1 MKKKSASESAFF
13 NLRVFIGLFMVLAGV
28 LIALAGAGFFGPS
41 KAQAQS
47 RPGSAAPAANSP
59 HGPDVVRLIG
69 VVRLD
74 QDLRSLP
81 YIPQEGET
89 EAKRLTRYP
98 HPEIP
103 SPTNQ
108 SDYPRSETL
117 VKQIVL
123 PMPTMPAPLLTFDGM
138 NSSQSGCLCL
148 PPDTDGDVGPN
159 HYVQSVNSSI
169 KIFDKNGNPLNGP
182 NGTTYNSFFL
192 TLVGTPCSGFN
203 NGDGFVFYDHQADRW
218 VVSDFAFPGSLP
230 GSGPFYQCIGVS
242 QTGDPVS
249 GGWFLYAIQHDPSNP
264 TWIGDY
270 PKLAMWNSGG
280 SPAQNAYYLTV
291 NLFNG
296 VTLGFQ
302 GVRVFALDRASML
315 TGGAANTIAFNITPA
330 GLGDSYSLV
339 PAGFRTGTPPPAGRD
354 EFLISVDS
362 PATGGVTLTQVHG
375 WKFHVDFVTP
385 ANSTIGIGPDHTP
398 NANVT
403 VAGFVDAFTNTS
415 TLLVPQ
421 NGTAQKLDTLG
432 DKIMTPLVYQ
442 NRSGTESLWASQ
454 TVILNYPNGPTA
466 VRWYQFD
473 VTGGNFPAT
482 PLQQQDWTNGGDG
495 LWRWMSSIAVDQ
507 DGNMAIG
514 YSTSS
519 ATQEPSIR
527 YAGRLASDLLND
539 LGQGEAVMTAG
550 GGHQTHSSGRWG
562 DYSMLTIDPAD
573 NLSFWHTNEYYPVT
587 SSASWLTR
595 IGKFQFTAGSP
606 TPTPTATPTATAT
619 ATPTSTPA
627 ATATPTATATATAT
641 PTATAKPTPTAT
653 ATATPT
659 ATATA
664 TPTATPSPTPTPTP
678 SATPCAAPTVTTGA
692 ASNVAGSSATL
703 NGTVNPKGCSTTVRF
718 QYGTTTSYGSTTGN
732 QTKTGNTTQN
742 VAPNISGLTASTTYH
757 FRIVATNSAG
767 TRYGSDRTFTTT
779 EPPVVTTNAATQV
792 ARRSAKLNGSVN
804 PHGLS
809 TTVRFEY
816 GRTTGYGST
825 TANQIF
831 TGNTTQN
838 VAAKI
843 SGLRSRRRYHFR
855 IVATNSAGTSYGSNR
870 TFTTR

>member
-1 MKKKSASESAFF
+1 MKKKSASQCAFF
-13 NLRVFIGLFMVLAGV
+13 NLRVFIGVFMVLAGV
-28 LIALAGAGFFGPS
+28 LITLAGAGFFGPS

-47 RPGSAAPAANSP
+47 GAGSVAPAANSP
-59 HGPDVVRLIG
+59 NGPDVVRLIG
-69 VVRLD
+69 PVRLD

-81 YIPQEGET
+81 YVAPNAEIEE
-89 EAKRLTRYP
+89 KRLTRYP

-103 SPTNQ
+103 NSTNQ
-108 SDYPRSETL
+108 SDYPRFETL
-117 VKQIVL
+117 VKRIT
-123 PMPTMPAPLLTFDGM
+123 PPTPTMPAPLLTFDGM

-159 HYVQSVNSSI
+159 LYVQSFNSAI
-169 KIFDKNGNPLNGP
+169 KIFDKNGNALNGS

-230 GSGPFYQCIGVS
+230 GAGPFYQCIGVS

-249 GGWFLYAIQHDPSNP
+249 GGWFLYAIQHDPANP

-315 TGGAANTIAFNITPA
+315 SGGAAHTIAFNITPA
-330 GLGDSYSLV
+330 GLGESYSLV
-339 PAGFRTGTPPPAGRD
+339 PAGSRTGTPPPAGRD

-375 WKFHVDFVTP
+375 WKFHVDFGTP
-385 ANSTIGIGPDHTP
+385 GNSTLGIGVNHTP
-398 NANVT
+398 NANIT

-432 DKIMTPLVYQ
+432 DKIMTPFVYQ

-454 TVILNYPNGPTA
+454 TVILNYPSGPTA
-466 VRWYQFD
+466 IRWYQMN

-482 PLQQQDWTNGGDG
+482 PVQQQDWTNGGDG
-495 LWRWMSSIAVDQ
+495 LWRWMPSIAVDQ
-507 DGNMAIG
+507 NGNTAIG

-527 YAGRLASDLLND
+527 YAGRLASDPLNN

-562 DYSMLTIDPAD
+562 DYSMTTIDPVD
-573 NLSFWHTNEYYPVT
+573 NITFWHTNEYYPLT
-587 SSASWLTR
+587 SSANWFTR
-595 IGKFQFTAGSP
+595 IGKFQFPAVSP
-606 TPTPTATPTATAT
+606 TPSP
-619 ATPTSTPA
+619 
-627 ATATPTATATATAT
+627 TPTATATATAT
-641 PTATAKPTPTAT
+641 PTATATATPAPTPTAPKALKATNVT
-653 ATATPT
+653 ATSFTAKWSTVSGAT
-659 ATATA
+659 
-664 TPTATPSPTPTPTP
+664 
-678 SATPCAAPTVTTGA
+678 GYQ
-692 ASNVAGSSATL
+692 L
-703 NGTVNPKGCSTTVRF
+703 D
-718 QYGTTTSYGSTTGN
+718 
-732 QTKTGNTTQN
+732 
-742 VAPNISGLTASTTYH
+742 
-757 FRIVATNSAG
+757 VATNS
-767 TRYGSDRTFTTT
+767 SFTNYV
-779 EPPVVTTNAATQV
+779 P
-792 ARRSAKLNGSVN
+792 
-804 PHGLS
+804 
-809 TTVRFEY
+809 
-816 GRTTGYGST
+816 GYQ
-825 TANQIF
+825 NRDV
-831 TGNTTQN
+831 GNTTSQD
-838 VAAKI
+838 VI
-843 SGLRSRRRYHFR
+843 GLTANTFYYYRLRAY
-855 IVATNSAGTSYGSNR
+855 NGNGTSPNSNVIKVK
-870 TFTTR
+870 TRNQ